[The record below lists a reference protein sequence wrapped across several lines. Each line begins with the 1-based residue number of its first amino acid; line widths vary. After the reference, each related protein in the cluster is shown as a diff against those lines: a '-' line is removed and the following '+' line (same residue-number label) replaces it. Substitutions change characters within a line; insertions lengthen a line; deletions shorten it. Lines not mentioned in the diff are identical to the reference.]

1 MSVIFYTT
9 FAKNMDRI
17 ENANQRPNSASRERG
32 AKDFAEVLA
41 DLERGEKSTGDTPA
55 TPEVG
60 APELAKAFPVTP
72 LPLSNL
78 TLGERA
84 TAPKMKTAVQTVVPS
99 ATPASFLKPRSGIPQ
114 APTILSP
121 DSVPPRPVLPDAPDI
136 IEAKRVTIPSE
147 SPKPLLITGLPG
159 AEFHNF
165 IRDSGQKHGVDP
177 LLGIA
182 VARAESNFNPKAVSR
197 DGHSS
202 KGLFQLLDATGKEM
216 MDRMGVQG
224 SYQPFNAEQ
233 NTHLGMGY
241 LRRLHNLFS
250 DEKILIGSLRTQP
263 ASSAADLEK
272 LAVAAFNAGEGNV
285 ARAQAKA
292 KALGKDPGDY
302 NAVKPHLPA
311 ITQAYVERVVNTK
324 VALAATTSDSE
335 IV

>member
-9 FAKNMDRI
+9 FAKNIDRI
-17 ENANQRPNSASRERG
+17 ENANHRSNSATREPSAR
-32 AKDFAEVLA
+32 DFAEVLA
-41 DLERGEKSTGDTPA
+41 DLEKGSTTEGDSPA
-55 TPEVG
+55 DPSPAIPEVVEG
-60 APELAKAFPVTP
+60 SRAVP

-84 TAPKMKTAVQTVVPS
+84 TAPTIKTAVKSVIPS
-99 ATPASFLKPRSGIPQ
+99 VTPASFLKPKSETTQGLKGSALNPIPSQ
-114 APTILSP
+114 PT
-121 DSVPPRPVLPDAPDI
+121 LPKAPDI
-136 IEAKRVTIPSE
+136 IEAKRIAIPNPP
-147 SPKPLLITGLPG
+147 PKPLLLTGLSG

-165 IRDSGQKHGVDP
+165 INDSGRKHGVDP
-177 LLGIA
+177 LLGMA
-182 VARAESNFNPKAVSR
+182 VARAESNFNPQAVSR
-197 DGHSS
+197 DGHAS

-224 SYQPFNAEQ
+224 TYQPFNAKQ

-250 DEKILIGSLRTQP
+250 DQKILVGSLRTHP

-292 KALGKDPGDY
+292 KARGKDPGDY
-302 NAVKPHLPA
+302 TAVKPHLPA
-311 ITQAYVERVVNTK
+311 ITQAYVERVLTTK
-324 VALAATTSDSE
+324 LALAGTSSDIE
-335 IV
+335 TV